1 MGERTHITTGKLN
14 SAAKKKWTLVIT
26 GSAVLLLAAGVML
39 QVTRPTSAYPEDGSQ
54 AMGSAAQAGKSNA
67 GDQGSKKTRNVA
79 KVDKD
84 FIGYDELAAECVT
97 RHGKE
102 ILENLINRKI
112 IQQACDNQGVEI
124 SEAEVS
130 REIKKTADKFGL
142 AVDQWMSMLEA
153 ERNVTPM
160 QYRRDIVWP
169 MLALRK
175 LAGEEVKITKADIKK
190 AFEKNYGPRVEA
202 KAIILDNQR
211 RAQEV
216 WEKAQ
221 ATPEDFEKLAQQH
234 SVDPSSKALGGKIP
248 PIPRHSGSKE
258 LEDVAFKLKKGEISP
273 VVQVGLSQ
281 FVILKCDGRTKP
293 TVTELTGDI
302 EEILVQELKEEKTQE
317 AVAKVFE
324 KIKGEARVT
333 NYVTNVSTGGE
344 RRAAGAKTAGSA
356 GTINQTGGTSSRKG
370 ASQIPD
376 AASTSLPGRSAPSG
390 KSASRSATTGKA
402 PARSLDNE

>member
-1 MGERTHITTGKLN
+1 MGERTHITTGKSNL
-14 SAAKKKWTLVIT
+14 AAKKKWTLVIT

-39 QVTRPTSAYPEDGSQ
+39 QVTRPTSAFPEDGSQ
-54 AMGSAAQAGKSNA
+54 AGGSAAGKANA
-67 GDQGSKKTRNVA
+67 GDAGQKRSKNVA
-79 KVDKD
+79 KVDRE
-84 FIGYDELAAECVT
+84 FITYDELAAECIS
-97 RHGKE
+97 RHGKD
-102 ILENLINRKI
+102 ILDNLINRKI
-112 IQQACDNQGVEI
+112 IQQACDNQGIEI

-130 REIKKTADKFGL
+130 REIKKTADKFNL
-142 AVDQWMSMLEA
+142 AVDQWLSMLEA

-175 LAGEEVKITKADIKK
+175 LAGEDIKITKADVKR
-190 AFEKNYGPRVEA
+190 AWEKNYGPRVEA

-211 RAQEV
+211 RAQEA

-221 ATPEDFEKLAQQH
+221 ANPDDFEELAQKY

-258 LEDVAFKLKKGEISP
+258 LEDVAFKMKKGAISP

-281 FVILKCDGRTKP
+281 WVILKCEGRTVP
-293 TVTELTGDI
+293 TVKELTHDI
-302 EEILVQELKEEKTQE
+302 EEILIQELKEEKTQE

-324 KIKGEARVT
+324 KLKSEARVT

-344 RRAAGAKTAGSA
+344 RRQSGAKTAGSA
-356 GTINQTGGTSSRKG
+356 GTINQTGGTASRKG

-376 AASTSLPGRSAPSG
+376 AVPTSSPGRSAPTG
-390 KSASRSATTGKA
+390 KSGSRSATGRVPTQT
-402 PARSLDNE
+402 PDDQ